1 MLNERTLQKYMFQ
14 GNPLEQICT
23 KEYIEGVLI
32 FGSFLSIINNKK
44 INASGLFT
52 SVLQDLEM
60 RELFIFI
67 TGSQS
72 VHEALLGLLKLY
84 PNLIKSKN
92 TKKLFN
98 SSLSKKKNDR
108 TRKTNI

>member
-14 GNPLEQICT
+14 GNPLEQMCS
-23 KEYIEGVLI
+23 KEYIEGVLM
-32 FGSFLSIINNKK
+32 FGSFLSILNNKK

-52 SVLQDLEM
+52 SILQDLEM
-60 RELFIFI
+60 REIFIFM
-67 TGSQS
+67 TGSQNT
-72 VHEALLGLLKLY
+72 HDALLGLLQLY

-98 SSLSKKKNDR
+98 SSFKKKKNDR
-108 TRKTNI
+108 TRKTDL